1 MQKFKQNSIAFK
13 KPGILSENL
22 IQYFLSDS
30 SIFFAA
36 TSHTFPTYQ
45 SLQKDVWDFFLFCLD
60 LELFSKIK
68 KDLVS
73 TQSFLTL
80 L

>member
-22 IQYFLSDS
+22 IQYFSSDS

-36 TSHTFPTYQ
+36 TSHTFHTYQ
-45 SLQKDVWDFFLFCLD
+45 SLQKNVWDFFYF
-60 LELFSKIK
+60 
-68 KDLVS
+68 V
-73 TQSFLTL
+73 
-80 L
+80 

>member
-22 IQYFLSDS
+22 IQYFLYDS

-36 TSHTFPTYQ
+36 ASHMFPTYQ
-45 SLQKDVWDFFLFCLD
+45 SLQKDVCDFFNF
-60 LELFSKIK
+60 
-68 KDLVS
+68 V
-73 TQSFLTL
+73 
-80 L
+80 